1 MVKKGSLRKETKKM
15 DFYEQNNIKQDF
27 KKHMIKGKNTIIEL
41 FPRKVQ
47 KTKQ

>member
-27 KKHMIKGKNTIIEL
+27 KKHMIKGKI
-41 FPRKVQ
+41 Q
-47 KTKQ
+47 